1 MTPPRRRLAAAVLL
15 SAAVTRVPLWSSYS
29 SVFPPDVRVVDESEY
44 SRGSAALVAGEP
56 FARPPLMY
64 LLAAVVLPLGNSGA
78 RAAMS
83 AISCLPAL
91 MAAGW
96 ASRRREALA
105 AVLLAVDP
113 FLAVSGMQM
122 MPEAPAAALAALA
135 VLLRARSRRFWSGVA
150 VGAAC
155 LFRAELLLV
164 PLLQSL
170 RRDWRDASLLGAG
183 LAVSPAVA
191 WNLSCGSGP
200 VISANG
206 AENAWL
212 GTSPELLRVPPGT
225 EFEQLVALD
234 GEGFAERAVDSLV
247 SDPCRVILFSLRKAS
262 AAACIPGPG
271 RNIEMDVLLGRTG
284 LSFLLPVTALAVA
297 MALAAERS
305 RPWALA
311 LPALMISFAVFLP
324 AARYRTAFL
333 PMIYAAAATA
343 SPGRLRTVAGAA
355 LVALSS
361 AFPPALVRPGL
372 NSVIR
377 AGGELDRG
385 DPAAAEAYLA
395 MARRAGFTGSDLHNL
410 SGIAVAM
417 RGDAAAALAEF
428 EQALAIAPRSPTL
441 WRNYAVALASAGRTQ
456 DSRAAAARA
465 AALRPGLAEE
475 LYPLLGDAR

>member
-1 MTPPRRRLAAAVLL
+1 
-15 SAAVTRVPLWSSYS
+15 
-29 SVFPPDVRVVDESEY
+29 
-44 SRGSAALVAGEP
+44 
-56 FARPPLMY
+56 MY
-64 LLAAVVLPLGNSGA
+64 LLAAAVIPLGHSGA

-83 AISCLPAL
+83 SISCLPAL

-113 FLAVSGMQM
+113 FLAVSGMQI

-150 VGAAC
+150 MGAAC

-183 LAVSPAVA
+183 LAILPAAA
-191 WNLSCGSGP
+191 WNLSCGAGP
-200 VISANG
+200 VIAANG

-225 EFEQLVALD
+225 EFEQLVSLD
-234 GEGFAERAVDSLV
+234 GEGFAERALDSLGA
-247 SDPCRVILFSLRKAS
+247 DPLRVALFGLRKAS

-271 RNIEMDVLLGRTG
+271 RNIEIDVLLGRTG
-284 LSFLLPVTALAVA
+284 MSFLLPVTALAVA
-297 MALAAERS
+297 LALAAGWS
-305 RPWALA
+305 RPWAPA
-311 LPALMISFAVFLP
+311 LPALMLSFAVFLP

-343 SPGRLRTVAGAA
+343 APGRLRAAAGIAV
-355 LVALSS
+355 VALSS
-361 AFPPALVRPGL
+361 TFPPVLVRPGL
-372 NSVIR
+372 NNVIR

-395 MARRAGFTGSDLHNL
+395 LAGRAGFTGSDLHNL
-410 SGIAVAM
+410 AGIAVAM
-417 RGDAAAALAEF
+417 RGDAATALEEF
-428 EQALAIAPRSPTL
+428 EQALSIAPRSPTI
-441 WRNYAVALASAGRTQ
+441 WRNYAVALACAGRAS
-456 DSRAAAARA
+456 DSGEAAARA
-465 AALRPGLAEE
+465 VALRPELGEE
-475 LYPLLGDAR
+475 LSPLLGGHR